1 MNKLHFEEK
10 STTDIVSALTEAL
23 KRQKEIADCDHD
35 FLEDWNTGLMLC
47 PKCST
52 WKRKGNSDD

>member
-1 MNKLHFEEK
+1 MNFEEK
-10 STTDIVSALTEAL
+10 RTMDIINALTKSL

-35 FLEDWNTGLMLC
+35 FLEDWNTSLMLC

-52 WKRKGNSDD
+52 WKRKEKSDD